1 MNLKFNKRDL
11 SRPTEKETNPSQK
24 KKKQVKN
31 NEINFQ

>member
-24 KKKQVKN
+24 KKKAS
-31 NEINFQ
+31 EE